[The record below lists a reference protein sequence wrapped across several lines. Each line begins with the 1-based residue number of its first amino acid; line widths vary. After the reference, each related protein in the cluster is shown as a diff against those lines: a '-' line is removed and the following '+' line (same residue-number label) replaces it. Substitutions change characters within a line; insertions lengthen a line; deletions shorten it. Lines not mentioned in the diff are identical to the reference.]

1 VPAKP
6 RWLLQIPEIIDSLSR
21 LNAPVVDRATC
32 ERLFG
37 LRRRRAIDLMRR
49 FGGYQAG
56 SSMLLD
62 RAALIEALER
72 IAADPC
78 VAAEQQRKARLSA
91 ELDKAARCHAAVQ
104 VQIPVP
110 ADVHNFRVCDLPK
123 GVELQPGQLT
133 VAFADAEQLL
143 ASLYE
148 LAQAAMNDYDGFR
161 ETAEA
166 HRTPG

>member
-1 VPAKP
+1 
-6 RWLLQIPEIIDSLSR
+6 
-21 LNAPVVDRATC
+21 
-32 ERLFG
+32 
-37 LRRRRAIDLMRR
+37 MRR

-56 SSMLLD
+56 SAMLVD

-72 IAADPC
+72 IAADPR
-78 VAAEQQRKARLSA
+78 VAAERQRKARLSA
-91 ELDKAARCHAAVQ
+91 ELDKAARCHVAAQ
-104 VQIPVP
+104 VKIPVP
-110 ADVHNFRVCDLPK
+110 ADVHCFRICDLPD
-123 GVELQPGQLT
+123 GIQLQAGQLT

-148 LAQAAMNDYDGFR
+148 LARAAMNDYDAFR